1 MDVNGLTAKVE
12 QVSRGY
18 AARFG
23 IERDADWF
31 VLKLHEEM
39 GELTQAFLALDG
51 RGRAKGLDDR
61 ERAARFRA
69 ELADVFCH
77 VLLLAEHHGVD
88 LTAEVRAKWLDRWG
102 TPQGPDGTSVSGSGV
117 DSAISSRGGPDGN
130 SNGSSVDGV
139 Q

>member
-1 MDVNGLTAKVE
+1 MDVDRLTAEVE
-12 QVSRGY
+12 HVSRAY

-61 ERAARFRA
+61 ERSARFRA

-77 VLLLAEHHGVD
+77 VLLLADHHGVD

-102 TPQGPDGTSVSGSGV
+102 ASQGSQR
-117 DSAISSRGGPDGN
+117 SAQGLSEG
-130 SNGSSVDGV
+130 SVDGV

>member
-1 MDVNGLTAKVE
+1 MDVNGLTAEVE

-61 ERAARFRA
+61 ERSARFRA

-77 VLLLAEHHGVD
+77 VLLLADHHGVD

-102 TPQGPDGTSVSGSGV
+102 ASQGTV
-117 DSAISSRGGPDGN
+117 GGPPGR
-130 SNGSSVDGV
+130 SGGGTVDGV

>member
-1 MDVNGLTAKVE
+1 MDVDRLTAEVE
-12 QVSRGY
+12 HVSRGY

-61 ERAARFRA
+61 ERSARFRA

-77 VLLLAEHHGVD
+77 VLLLADHHGVD

-102 TPQGPDGTSVSGSGV
+102 ACPGKPESGTEGSTQGSQGSPQGLSEGLSEG
-117 DSAISSRGGPDGN
+117 
-130 SNGSSVDGV
+130 SVDGV